1 MLVKQIIV
9 VKETRDGEG
18 RVALT
23 PNAVAS
29 LVEKNYSIMIESE
42 AGLKAGFSNED
53 YLKAGGKLFEL
64 KTTYLPKN
72 SLILRVKRPN
82 KNRESLENKLI
93 PIGSIMMGF
102 LDPFDVS
109 HENHISNWQSLGIT
123 TISLELLHLKANDPR
138 NAQAAM
144 SRFAGRLALKDALAR
159 YQGKLPKRVSI
170 LGTGPAGLGA
180 VYAACELQLP
190 VQLFGRQERYRNEI
204 EKQGIH
210 YIVLPEKEQPAFIAQ
225 RLSHETLIIA
235 AVRNIGEKPPILINE
250 ESLLAIPDKAV
261 IIDLCTG
268 EGGAVIGSQEDAVI
282 TRNRGISIINAS
294 GYPKAEP
301 KAASEAFAKCMVNLL
316 FDIVPAQ
323 GELDFKNEILR
334 EAVHYSTQKNQI
346 EY

>member
-1 MLVKQIIV
+1 MKQVIV

-23 PNAVAS
+23 PSAVAS

-64 KTTYLPKN
+64 KNTYLPKN

-93 PIGSIMMGF
+93 PVGSIMMGF

-144 SRFAGRLALKDALAR
+144 SRFAGDRKS
-159 YQGKLPKRVSI
+159 V
-170 LGTGPAGLGA
+170 
-180 VYAACELQLP
+180 V
-190 VQLFGRQERYRNEI
+190 
-204 EKQGIH
+204 
-210 YIVLPEKEQPAFIAQ
+210 
-225 RLSHETLIIA
+225 
-235 AVRNIGEKPPILINE
+235 
-250 ESLLAIPDKAV
+250 
-261 IIDLCTG
+261 
-268 EGGAVIGSQEDAVI
+268 
-282 TRNRGISIINAS
+282 
-294 GYPKAEP
+294 
-301 KAASEAFAKCMVNLL
+301 
-316 FDIVPAQ
+316 
-323 GELDFKNEILR
+323 
-334 EAVHYSTQKNQI
+334 
-346 EY
+346 